1 MKVLNKN
8 IIVLILFSV
17 ISASFYGQTK
27 SVASFFN
34 DGVKAQNSEKWYEA
48 SQNFMEVL
56 KINNAYSDAWF
67 HLAQCSYQLS
77 EFDLVLE
84 QLEQAEKFA
93 KNDNAINNLRG
104 MTYIA
109 MGKFDE
115 ARKVFLDIIKTT
127 PNDVE
132 ARFGLAELDLFDG
145 KVTGAE
151 RQYSEALKRQSKNRK
166 ALLSLAIV
174 SAQLGKNENAKK
186 YINQA
191 LSSYS
196 NEAEVHYLAAIVCAM
211 NSDFTNAEKHCRV
224 AVEVDGDYDKAYE
237 LLAKLR
243 YFFNDYEDVISICD
257 FRIGRNRTC
266 PSAWYLKG
274 CAQKSNGNPDLAIET
289 WSAGLRITP
298 DDEVMRA
305 ALELAVAETVPFEDE
320 RRTEWAS
327 YHISKALDYERRY
340 DNAGS
345 SYEYQRALKLQPNND
360 KARMAFAAMLELN
373 GLHELYL
380 DQLLFIQQTLGAN
393 GSKTNTELTDKIEA
407 YEDLLQDS
415 LAKKWNVQPFYLDKT
430 RWKIGMYYKPSSV
443 ISEHA
448 EYNKITAEYSAD
460 LFKGV
465 IATPVSVIASKA
477 LSFGEAYKSA
487 RAAGLDYFILLSFD
501 EGARDVSLGYELYS
515 ARTGTK
521 LLENSLY
528 ATANDRY
535 ANVLRRFCNEILS
548 HLTVKA
554 KILDRDG
561 KTLLADIGKSENVVE
576 GAVFDVVRRNSILT
590 ASSSLGLSYTADNI
604 LGKFTVT
611 SVGEEV
617 SEGLLEYKGF
627 YDRVNKGDELVLAYM
642 PNSDE
647 QNAKEKDSSVINAAP
662 SADMNGNSSQNQN
675 AMGLTAED
683 LGARR
688 TPSFIDII
696 RSIR

>member
-1 MKVLNKN
+1 
-8 IIVLILFSV
+8 
-17 ISASFYGQTK
+17 
-27 SVASFFN
+27 
-34 DGVKAQNSEKWYEA
+34 
-48 SQNFMEVL
+48 
-56 KINNAYSDAWF
+56 
-67 HLAQCSYQLS
+67 
-77 EFDLVLE
+77 
-84 QLEQAEKFA
+84 
-93 KNDNAINNLRG
+93 
-104 MTYIA
+104 
-109 MGKFDE
+109 
-115 ARKVFLDIIKTT
+115 
-127 PNDVE
+127 
-132 ARFGLAELDLFDG
+132 
-145 KVTGAE
+145 
-151 RQYSEALKRQSKNRK
+151 
-166 ALLSLAIV
+166 
-174 SAQLGKNENAKK
+174 
-186 YINQA
+186 
-191 LSSYS
+191 
-196 NEAEVHYLAAIVCAM
+196 M

-590 ASSSLGLSYTADNI
+590 ASSSLGLSYTDDNI